1 MSLLTLF
8 GLGLGSS
15 PLPKYDL
22 FFSGNI
28 SIKKNKIFFS
38 SYNSLLLYNSWS
50 SDKNN
55 KNDARDVNLFSSIK
69 NWVDIHFK
77 NYNKGNPKILYHPT
91 VLMQIGY
98 KNYIFVLKNASYNEN
113 RKYKLIFDISTK
125 QINSKTSNIRKKIPE
140 GKFKRVR
147 FDLDSFDKKNG
158 NLINN
163 LVARTVYDSIHFKN
177 EQTHYN
183 SNINL
188 SNNPD
193 LLVSRNVK
201 KRGFP
206 IEFTINSQIEI
217 WDQGAVGDGAAEAT
231 CFLYTYIMAFK
242 DVDYTSVDGYKK
254 TLRPLTDSITKDMV
268 PQLLFRTRYDDP
280 NCFFSRFFIMW
291 AGYHTPIGSYDYNI
305 NVTYGSN
312 TLPTASSGSYILNNF
327 IGLQSWGG
335 IPLLSNNIEFT
346 SKQDFSD
353 VMNSATTYAFDGKN
367 LTREEVDALTKNELD
382 VKVSKFNDTVLSVSS
397 VLPSG
402 KINPYWSI
410 QKNNN
415 FKIYTVKQEENAII
429 SVLSNGYPITV
440 CMTIINIGLNDNTI
454 GLVVED
460 GLIDVLQYTDSNQ
473 TRNNIQPGYHAVVA
487 IGYISRN
494 NRYYVKIRNSWGRG
508 FGTFGCFYM
517 PMSFLVNSKYCTSL
531 YTIGLSSDIPSLYF
545 VDTTLTKYIF
555 NKTKVYNL
563 TEYVRASRTNIGITY
578 EISAVDSNNTSAT
591 LNGTKLTINSG
602 SDGFCTITAKQG
614 TGNACI
620 DTFPEQNSNCY
631 LESSI
636 TFKWEQASSKQEI
649 CNNLYPD
656 DDNMYFQCMELN

>member
-8 GLGLGSS
+8 DLGLGSS

-98 KNYIFVLKNASYNEN
+98 KNYIFVLKNASYDEN
-113 RKYKLIFDISTK
+113 RKYKLIFNISTK
-125 QINSKTSNIRKKIPE
+125 QINSKSSNIRKKIPE

-147 FDLDSFDKKNG
+147 FDVDSFDKKNG

-163 LVARTVYDSIHFKN
+163 LVPRIVYDGNHFKN
-177 EQTHYN
+177 EQNHYN
-183 SNINL
+183 SNIKL

-206 IEFTINSQIEI
+206 TEFTINSQIEI
-217 WDQGAVGDGAAEAT
+217 WDQGAVGDCAAEAT

-242 DVDYTSVDGYKK
+242 DVDFTNKK
-254 TLRPLTDSITKDMV
+254 TLRPLTDKIVKDILV
-268 PQLLFRTRYDDP
+268 NTLLFRTRYDDP

-346 SKQDFSD
+346 SKQDYSA
-353 VMNSATTYAFDGKN
+353 VMNSATKYAFDGKN
-367 LTREEVDALTKNELD
+367 LTRGEVDALTKNELD
-382 VKVSKFNDTVLSVSS
+382 VKISNFNDTTSS
-397 VLPSG
+397 SDYSSN

-415 FKIYTVKQEENAII
+415 FKIYTVKQEEDAII

-440 CMTIINIGLNDNTI
+440 SMTIINIGLNNNTI

-460 GLIDVLQYTDSNQ
+460 GLIDVLQYTEYSQ
-473 TRNNIQPGYHAVVA
+473 TVNNIKPGCHAVVA
-487 IGYISRN
+487 IGYIKNSIN
-494 NRYYVKIRNSWGRG
+494 NSYYVKIRNSWGLG

-517 PMSFLVNSKYCTSL
+517 PMSFLVDTRYCTSL

-545 VDTTLTKYIF
+545 VDTTLSYYIY
-555 NKTKVYNL
+555 NKTKVFDL

-578 EISAVDSNNTSAT
+578 EISAVDSSSTTAT
-591 LNGTKLTINSG
+591 LKKEKNGTNLTINSN

-614 TGNACI
+614 TENPCI
-620 DTFPEQNSNCY
+620 DTFPEQNCY

-636 TFKWEQASSKQEI
+636 TFKWEQASSQEQI
-649 CNNLYPD
+649 CADYANGD
-656 DDNMYFQCMELN
+656 DDKYWNCMEGIG

>member
-1 MSLLTLF
+1 
-8 GLGLGSS
+8 
-15 PLPKYDL
+15 
-22 FFSGNI
+22 
-28 SIKKNKIFFS
+28 
-38 SYNSLLLYNSWS
+38 LLYNSWS

-98 KNYIFVLKNASYNEN
+98 KNYIFILKNASYDEN
-113 RKYKLIFDISTK
+113 RKYKLIFNISTK
-125 QINSKTSNIRKKIPE
+125 QINSKSSNIRKKIPE

-147 FDLDSFDKKNG
+147 FDIDSFDKING

-163 LVARTVYDSIHFKN
+163 LVPRIVYDGDHFKI
-177 EQTHYN
+177 EQNHYY
-183 SNINL
+183 SNIKLN
-188 SNNPD
+188 NNPN

-201 KRGFP
+201 KRGLP
-206 IEFTINSQIEI
+206 TEFTINSQIEI
-217 WDQGAVGDGAAEAT
+217 WDQGAVGDCAAEAT
-231 CFLYTYIMAFK
+231 CFLYTYIMAVK
-242 DVDYTSVDGYKK
+242 DVDFTSRDGYNKS
-254 TLRPLTDSITKDMV
+254 TLRPLTDKFFKDITDTS
-268 PQLLFRTRYDDP
+268 QLMFRTRHDDP

-291 AGYHTPIGSYDYNI
+291 AGYHTPIGNYDYKI
-305 NVTYGSN
+305 NAAYNSE

-346 SKQDFSD
+346 SKQDFSE
-353 VMNSATTYAFDGKN
+353 VMKSATKYAFNGIN
-367 LTREEVDALTKNELD
+367 LTRSDVDALTKNELD
-382 VKVSKFNDTVLSVSS
+382 DKVSKFNDTVVYSKYSY
-397 VLPSG
+397 G

-415 FKIYTVKQEENAII
+415 FKIYTVKQEEDAII

-440 CMTIINIGLNDNTI
+440 TMTIFNIGLNDNTI

-473 TRNNIQPGYHAVVA
+473 TINNIKPGYHAVVA
-487 IGYISRN
+487 IGYTKNPNN
-494 NRYYVKIRNSWGRG
+494 NRYYVKIRNSWGLG
-508 FGTFGCFYM
+508 FGTLGCFYM
-517 PMSFLVNSKYCTSL
+517 PMSFLVDERGYCSAL

-545 VDTTLTKYIF
+545 DDPSTNYIF
-555 NKTKVYNL
+555 NKTKVYDL
-563 TEYVRASRTNIGITY
+563 TKYVHASRTNIGITY
-578 EISAVDSNNTSAT
+578 EISAVDSSNTTAT
-591 LNGTKLTINSG
+591 LNGTNLTINSS

-614 TGNACI
+614 TGNPCT

-636 TFKWEQASSKQEI
+636 TFKWEQSSSIQEA
-649 CNNLYPD
+649 CNNLYPT
-656 DDNMYFQCMELN
+656 DDNLYYQCVELNSG

>member
-8 GLGLGSS
+8 DLGLGSS

-98 KNYIFVLKNASYNEN
+98 KNYIFVLKNASYDEN
-113 RKYKLIFDISTK
+113 RKYKLIFNISTK
-125 QINSKTSNIRKKIPE
+125 QINSKSSNIRKKIPE

-147 FDLDSFDKKNG
+147 FDVDSFDKKNG

-163 LVARTVYDSIHFKN
+163 LVPRIVYDGNHFKN
-177 EQTHYN
+177 EQNHYN
-183 SNINL
+183 SNIKL

-206 IEFTINSQIEI
+206 TEFTINSQIEI
-217 WDQGAVGDGAAEAT
+217 WDQGAVGDCAAEAT

-242 DVDYTSVDGYKK
+242 DVDFTSVDGYKK
-254 TLRPLTDSITKDMV
+254 TLRPLTDKIVKDILV
-268 PQLLFRTRYDDP
+268 NTLLFRTRYDDP

-346 SKQDFSD
+346 SKQDYSA
-353 VMNSATTYAFDGKN
+353 VMNK
-367 LTREEVDALTKNELD
+367 
-382 VKVSKFNDTVLSVSS
+382 
-397 VLPSG
+397 
-402 KINPYWSI
+402 
-410 QKNNN
+410 
-415 FKIYTVKQEENAII
+415 
-429 SVLSNGYPITV
+429 
-440 CMTIINIGLNDNTI
+440 
-454 GLVVED
+454 
-460 GLIDVLQYTDSNQ
+460 
-473 TRNNIQPGYHAVVA
+473 
-487 IGYISRN
+487 
-494 NRYYVKIRNSWGRG
+494 
-508 FGTFGCFYM
+508 
-517 PMSFLVNSKYCTSL
+517 
-531 YTIGLSSDIPSLYF
+531 
-545 VDTTLTKYIF
+545 
-555 NKTKVYNL
+555 
-563 TEYVRASRTNIGITY
+563 
-578 EISAVDSNNTSAT
+578 
-591 LNGTKLTINSG
+591 
-602 SDGFCTITAKQG
+602 
-614 TGNACI
+614 
-620 DTFPEQNSNCY
+620 
-631 LESSI
+631 
-636 TFKWEQASSKQEI
+636 
-649 CNNLYPD
+649 CN
-656 DDNMYFQCMELN
+656 

>member
-8 GLGLGSS
+8 DLGLGSS

-98 KNYIFVLKNASYNEN
+98 KNYIFVLKNASYDEN
-113 RKYKLIFDISTK
+113 RKYKLIFNISTK
-125 QINSKTSNIRKKIPE
+125 QINSKSSNIRKKIPE

-147 FDLDSFDKKNG
+147 FDVDSFDKKNG

-163 LVARTVYDSIHFKN
+163 LVPRIVYDGNHFKN
-177 EQTHYN
+177 EQNHYN
-183 SNINL
+183 SNIKL

-206 IEFTINSQIEI
+206 TEFTINSQIEI
-217 WDQGAVGDGAAEAT
+217 WDQGAVGDCAAEAT

-242 DVDYTSVDGYKK
+242 DVDFTNKK
-254 TLRPLTDSITKDMV
+254 TLRPLTDKIVKDILV
-268 PQLLFRTRYDDP
+268 NTLLFRTRYDDP

-346 SKQDFSD
+346 SKQD
-353 VMNSATTYAFDGKN
+353 Y
-367 LTREEVDALTKNELD
+367 
-382 VKVSKFNDTVLSVSS
+382 
-397 VLPSG
+397 
-402 KINPYWSI
+402 
-410 QKNNN
+410 
-415 FKIYTVKQEENAII
+415 
-429 SVLSNGYPITV
+429 
-440 CMTIINIGLNDNTI
+440 
-454 GLVVED
+454 
-460 GLIDVLQYTDSNQ
+460 
-473 TRNNIQPGYHAVVA
+473 
-487 IGYISRN
+487 
-494 NRYYVKIRNSWGRG
+494 
-508 FGTFGCFYM
+508 
-517 PMSFLVNSKYCTSL
+517 
-531 YTIGLSSDIPSLYF
+531 
-545 VDTTLTKYIF
+545 
-555 NKTKVYNL
+555 
-563 TEYVRASRTNIGITY
+563 
-578 EISAVDSNNTSAT
+578 
-591 LNGTKLTINSG
+591 
-602 SDGFCTITAKQG
+602 
-614 TGNACI
+614 
-620 DTFPEQNSNCY
+620 
-631 LESSI
+631 
-636 TFKWEQASSKQEI
+636 
-649 CNNLYPD
+649 
-656 DDNMYFQCMELN
+656 